1 MSNRGVCLQGHA
13 PSNSTQMCVIIIKQK
28 QNKIAMQTLENASLV
43 NPHGLGVTWLDTFKT
58 DYLDSSEYAVLDT
71 ERPFIAHFRYAT
83 IGKVCKENTHPFV
96 CGKNID
102 ELFMM
107 NGTVKGYGNKDMT
120 DTQDIA
126 NKLGDMPRASWKKFL
141 SKFKAVR
148 FVSVNTKNKSFQI
161 YNRDLFTYKDGV
173 WYSKTNIFRD
183 NVVAVYG
190 TLKRGHGN
198 YMRCLQGE
206 SIYMGGAVTA
216 DKYPLIIDGLPFLS
230 PKQGIG
236 HHVEV
241 DVFRV
246 DDDTFARLDHLESHP
261 RWYVREQVPVVLD
274 NGRRV
279 VTAWVY
285 FNDVSIEG
293 KEHHKSY
300 ERVAQPRL
308 FAERAEPFQPT
319 IDEDDCFEVADAE
332 FSDDGHVCPTCFAD
346 VEYDGFNNYHCG
358 ECDTWHAEKDLIDI
372 SDTIE
377 DVFKFNDHE

>member
-96 CGKNID
+96 CGKNTD

-206 SIYMGGAVTA
+206 SIYMGSAVTA

>member
-1 MSNRGVCLQGHA
+1 
-13 PSNSTQMCVIIIKQK
+13 MCVIIIKQK

-58 DYLDSSEYAVLDT
+58 DYFKSSEYAVLDT

-96 CGKNID
+96 CGKNTD
-102 ELFMM
+102 ELLMM

-141 SKFKAVR
+141 SKFKDVR
-148 FVSVNTKNKSFQI
+148 FVSINTKHRSFQI

-206 SIYMGGAVTA
+206 SIYMGSAVTA
-216 DKYPLIIDGLPFLS
+216 EKYPLIIDGLPFLS
-230 PKQGIG
+230 PKKGIG

-246 DDDTFARLDHLESHP
+246 DDETFARLDHLESHP

-274 NGRRV
+274 KGRRI

-285 FNDVSIEG
+285 FNDVNIEG

-300 ERVAQPRL
+300 ERVLPQ
-308 FAERAEPFQPT
+308 RAEPFQQT
-319 IDEDDCFEVADAE
+319 IEFEREYEVTDCFEVADAE
-332 FSDDGHVCPTCFAD
+332 FPDNGHVCPTCFAD